1 MTRILFAVAFLAG
14 FVLICALSSIATGQ
28 TPPSRCAE
36 HAVIKNA
43 IINRHGEVL
52 QHQGVSASGK
62 FMVEVY
68 LDSRVGGNNAF
79 TVTITEA
86 KTSITCIVFSGYGWT
101 GYTLQEGS

>member
-1 MTRILFAVAFLAG
+1 
-14 FVLICALSSIATGQ
+14 
-28 TPPSRCAE
+28 
-36 HAVIKNA
+36 
-43 IINRHGEVL
+43 
-52 QHQGVSASGK
+52 
-62 FMVEVY
+62 MVEVY